1 MPNNPE
7 LCIRNAKNISAE
19 NQANEKL
26 RSFKRGIFI
35 LPESVIMDELRKY
48 VELIDIM
55 GIT

>member
-1 MPNNPE
+1 MTNNPE

-19 NQANEKL
+19 NKANEKL
-26 RSFKRGIFI
+26 RSFKRGILI
-35 LPESVIMDELRKY
+35 LPESVTVDELRNY

>member
-7 LCIRNAKNISAE
+7 LYIRNAKNISAE

-35 LPESVIMDELRKY
+35 LPESVTMDELRKY